1 MSDDFDKSVARLL
14 ETIWP
19 LDPLAS
25 EGVEQRARHLL
36 LDTLGCAIAGLATA
50 PARDFAIR
58 LHESE
63 PGPLSYPGLP
73 HGLSPA
79 AFQMAFGA
87 AACAFEGP
95 EGLAAAQGRPGLH
108 VVPAVLA
115 RALRARSPLGGVLQA
130 LAIGYEVGGRIGQ
143 AYRIL
148 PGMHVDGTWGTLGA
162 TAGSARLAGASR
174 VEALSALNV
183 VACQLPVS
191 LYLPITQGS
200 VARNLYVGH
209 GALWASFAVDA
220 ALSGTNGPS
229 GALGEH
235 MRILLGKA
243 PEAMPVRAPDEPW
256 LLMRGYLKK
265 YPVTK
270 HVHYGIEAAV
280 RWLKAGGAVS
290 PDDRIV
296 LSIYRNAMTYCAQRA
311 PTASIQAQF
320 SLSWGLA
327 WALVHGGL
335 TVDAFSP
342 EGLGD
347 PAVREM
353 EARIE
358 IVEDPLLTTQ
368 DRRGATLSVTAP
380 GGRAR
385 TVVVDGVPG
394 DPDAPL
400 SREELVEKFLS
411 GAVPMIGA
419 ERARASVAAVLDGTL
434 DQPLLL

>member
-1 MSDDFDKSVARLL
+1 MSDDFDQSVARLI

-19 LDPLAS
+19 LDPLAPD
-25 EGVEQRARHLL
+25 GVEQRARRLL
-36 LDTLGCAIAGLATA
+36 LDTLGCAIAGLATE
-50 PARDFAIR
+50 PARGLAMK
-58 LHESE
+58 LGESE
-63 PGPLSYPGLP
+63 PGSLSYPGLP
-73 HGLSPA
+73 RGLSPA

-95 EGLAAAQGRPGLH
+95 EGLADAQGRPGLH
-108 VVPAVLA
+108 VVPALLA
-115 RALRARSPLGGVLQA
+115 HALAARSPLGDVLRA
-130 LAIGYEVGGRIGQ
+130 LAIGYEVGGRIGR

-162 TAGSARLAGASR
+162 TVGSAHLAGASPGQ
-174 VEALSALNV
+174 AQSALNV

-209 GALWASFAVDA
+209 GAVWAGFAVAA
-220 ALSGTNGPS
+220 ALSGTDGPS

-235 MRILLGKA
+235 MRILLGNT
-243 PEAMPVRAPDEPW
+243 PEAMPVRAANEPW

-280 RWLKAGGAVS
+280 RWLRAGGVVS
-290 PDDRIV
+290 PSDRIV
-296 LSIYRNAMTYCAQRA
+296 LAIYRNAMTYCGQRA

-342 EGLGD
+342 AGLGD
-347 PAVREM
+347 WAVREM

-358 IVEDPLLTTQ
+358 IVEEPVLTAQ
-368 DRRGATLSVTAP
+368 DRRGATLSITAP
-380 GGRAR
+380 GSEAR
-385 TVVVDGVPG
+385 TVAVEGVPG
-394 DPDAPL
+394 DPDTPL
-400 SREELVEKFLS
+400 SREELVDKFLS
-411 GAVPMIGA
+411 GAVPVIGSDKA
-419 ERARASVAAVLDGTL
+419 QATASVILDGVLDK
-434 DQPLLL
+434 PLLL

>member
-1 MSDDFDKSVARLL
+1 MSDDFDRSVARLL
-14 ETIWP
+14 ETIWL
-19 LDPLAS
+19 LDPLTAG
-25 EGVEQRARHLL
+25 GVEQRARHLL
-36 LDTLGCAIAGLATA
+36 LDTLGCAIAGLATE
-50 PARDFAIR
+50 PARDFAMR
-58 LHESE
+58 LGDSE

-73 HGLSPA
+73 RGLSPA
-79 AFQMAFGA
+79 AFQMAFSA

-95 EGLAAAQGRPGLH
+95 EGLAVAQGRPGLH
-108 VVPAVLA
+108 VVPTLIAQ
-115 RALRARSPLGGVLQA
+115 ALRARSPLRDVLQA
-130 LAIGYEVGGRIGQ
+130 LTIGYEVGGRIGQ

-162 TAGSARLAGASR
+162 VAGLARLAGASCAD
-174 VEALSALNV
+174 ALSALSV
-183 VACQLPVS
+183 AACQLPVS

-209 GALWASFAVDA
+209 GAMLANFAVDA
-220 ALSGTNGPS
+220 ALSGTGGPS

-296 LSIYRNAMTYCAQRA
+296 LSIYRNAMIYCAQRA

-335 TVDAFSP
+335 TVDAFSRQ
-342 EGLGD
+342 GLGD
-347 PAVREM
+347 PAVQEI

-358 IVEDPLLTTQ
+358 IVEDTVLTAQ
-368 DRRGATLSVTAP
+368 DRRGATLSIAPP

-394 DPDAPL
+394 DPGAPL
-400 SREELVEKFLS
+400 SREELVEKFLA
-411 GAVPMIGA
+411 GAVPVVGSDKANATLSTI
-419 ERARASVAAVLDGTL
+419 LDGAL
-434 DQPLLL
+434 DKPLLL